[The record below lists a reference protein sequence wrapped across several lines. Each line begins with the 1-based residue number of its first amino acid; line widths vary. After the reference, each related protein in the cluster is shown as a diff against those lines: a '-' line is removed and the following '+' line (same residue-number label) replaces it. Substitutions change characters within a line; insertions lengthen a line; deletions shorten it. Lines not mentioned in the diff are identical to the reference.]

1 MTDDI
6 FSHYPSVR
14 GNSRAMAML
23 SAVLHEKGLVD
34 DAVAMATA
42 AIEAAPESM
51 AVRDMIGHAL
61 SNGVQSFHVPMLL
74 DHARNAAYARAIRRM
89 VHPGMRVLEI
99 GTGGGLLAMLCA
111 EAGAIV
117 TTCEA
122 QPTIAATA
130 RAIVDRNGFS
140 DRVRVISKRSDLLS
154 IPEDMDAPAE
164 LVVHEIFGRRLF
176 DEGVTAALRDARER
190 LLIAGAPALPAQA
203 EIRCAL
209 ARSVD
214 VRRRVGTIEG
224 FDMSLFNLLTVPGRQ
239 LRLKKREHVDYCS
252 ETASVLR
259 MDYDAPAPFGP
270 QSESVSL
277 VSTGGRVDGVMQWIR
292 LDFGAGETLESDP
305 FSKDG
310 ATSWGATLFDFAAP
324 LETAPGDIVEVT
336 ISHKDL
342 RLLIDAVVRPRSS
355 M

>member
-1 MTDDI
+1 
-6 FSHYPSVR
+6 
-14 GNSRAMAML
+14 MAML

-51 AVRDMIGHAL
+51 AVRDIIGYAL
-61 SNGVQSFHVPMLL
+61 SKGVLSFHVPMLL
-74 DHARNAAYARAIRRM
+74 DNARNAAYARAIRRM
-89 VHPGMRVLEI
+89 VYPGMRVLEI

-122 QPTIAATA
+122 QPTIAAIA

-140 DRVRVISKRSDLLS
+140 DRVRVIAKRSDLLS
-154 IPEDMDAPAE
+154 VPEDMDAPAE

-176 DEGVTAALRDARER
+176 DEGVNAALRDARRR
-190 LLIAGAPALPAQA
+190 LLVEGAPALPARA
-203 EIRCAL
+203 DIRCAL
-209 ARSVD
+209 VRSVD
-214 VRRRVGTIEG
+214 ERRRVLTAEG

-259 MDYDAPAPFGP
+259 MDYEAPSPFGP
-270 QSESVSL
+270 QTETVSL
-277 VSTGGRVDGVMQWIR
+277 VSTGGRIDGVMQWIR

-310 ATSWGATLFDFAAP
+310 ATSWGSTLFDFSAP
-324 LETAPGDIVEVT
+324 LQTVPGDIVEVT
-336 ISHKDL
+336 LSHKDM
-342 RLLIDAVVRPRSS
+342 RLLVDAVVRPRSS
-355 M
+355 V

>member
-1 MTDDI
+1 
-6 FSHYPSVR
+6 
-14 GNSRAMAML
+14 MAML

-34 DAVAMATA
+34 DAVAMAAA

-61 SNGVQSFHVPMLL
+61 STNVQSFHVPMLL

-99 GTGGGLLAMLCA
+99 GSGGGLLAMLCA

-140 DRVRVISKRSDLLS
+140 DRVRVLSKRSDLLN
-154 IPEDMDAPAE
+154 IPEDMDAPAD

-176 DEGVTAALRDARER
+176 DEGVTAALRDARSR
-190 LLIAGAPALPAQA
+190 LLAVGAPALPARA

-214 VRRRVGTIEG
+214 SRRRVGTIEG
-224 FDMSLFNLLTVPGRQ
+224 FDMSLFDLLSVPGRQ

-252 ETASVLR
+252 ETVSVLR

-270 QSESVSL
+270 QTETVSL
-277 VSTGGRVDGVMQWIR
+277 VSTGGRIDGVMQWIR

-305 FSKDG
+305 FSEDG
-310 ATSWGATLFDFAAP
+310 ATSWGTTLFDFAAP

-336 ISHKDL
+336 LSHKNL
-342 RLLIDAVVRPRSS
+342 WLLVDAVVRPRSTA
-355 M
+355 

>member
-6 FSHYPSVR
+6 FSRYPSVR

-34 DAVAMATA
+34 DAVAMAAA
-42 AIEAAPESM
+42 AIEAAPESN
-51 AVRDMIGHAL
+51 AVWDMIGYAL

-190 LLIAGAPALPAQA
+190 LLIAGAPALPAHA

-209 ARSVD
+209 ARSLD
-214 VRRRVGTIEG
+214 ARRRVGMIEG

-252 ETASVLR
+252 EIVSVLR
-259 MDYDAPAPFGP
+259 MNYDAPSPFGA
-270 QSESVSL
+270 QTETVSL
-277 VSTGGRVDGVMQWIR
+277 VSTGGRIDGIMQWIR
-292 LDFGAGETLESDP
+292 LEFGAGETLESDP
-305 FSKDG
+305 YSKDG

-336 ISHKDL
+336 VSHNGQ
-342 RLLIDAVVRPRSS
+342 RLLVDAVARPRRTP
-355 M
+355 